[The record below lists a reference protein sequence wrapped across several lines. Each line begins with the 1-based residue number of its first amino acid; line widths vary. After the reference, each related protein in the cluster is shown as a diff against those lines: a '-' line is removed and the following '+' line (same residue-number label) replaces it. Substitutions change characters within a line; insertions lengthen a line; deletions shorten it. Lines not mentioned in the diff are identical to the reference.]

1 MLSGTIPRGF
11 NCVGFKGGF
20 DIGCHLRRRLKKIC
34 RDCIEMMFMQA
45 AVQLSSP
52 SRFTGPFP
60 SRLKN
65 LEGLK
70 ELHLR
75 GNNLTGE
82 RKGESNEGILCKVPN
97 HFGTMPVNDFIPRE

>member
-1 MLSGTIPRGF
+1 MLSGTALRGF

-20 DIGCHLRRRLKKIC
+20 YIGCHLRRRLKKIC
-34 RDCIEMMFMQA
+34 GDCIEMMFMQA
-45 AVQLSSP
+45 AVQLSSS
-52 SRFTGPFP
+52 SRFTGPIP

-65 LEGLK
+65 LDGLK

-82 RKGESNEGILCKVPN
+82 RNGGILCKVPK